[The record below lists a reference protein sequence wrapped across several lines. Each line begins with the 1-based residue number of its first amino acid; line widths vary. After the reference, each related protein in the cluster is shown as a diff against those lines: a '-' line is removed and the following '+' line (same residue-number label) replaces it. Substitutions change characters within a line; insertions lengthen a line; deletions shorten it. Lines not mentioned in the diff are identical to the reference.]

1 MSEGTRRGPKKGK
14 RLTSEIQA
22 EMLIEA
28 INSKKTISDV
38 IEKYRKN
45 GYNIKDEVNAD
56 LKSIG
61 PTEMCFM
68 LANKQILEAVK
79 EEAVKSIISDINKKG
94 KKYLS

>member
-1 MSEGTRRGPKKGK
+1 MADVTRRGPKKGK
-14 RLTSEIQA
+14 RLTAEIQS

-28 INSKKTISDV
+28 INSKKTILDV
-38 IEKYRKN
+38 IEQYRKN
-45 GYNIKDEVNAD
+45 GYNIKDEVEAD

-61 PTEMCFM
+61 PTEMSFM

-79 EEAVKSIISDINKKG
+79 EDAVKSIISDINKKG